1 MADLR
6 SHLTS
11 LPRLPRLM
19 AFALSISVS
28 APSLH
33 AQQDLEGN
41 SKLVIRQPPR
51 ASTRMHLP
59 NFLPDATKLSTVATN
74 VSDALNQAGYTDQ
87 GWFVV
92 PSVWST
98 GTAPVTETPPSV
110 IGFAVVTRLEQIE
123 DNGQTKAGGARW
135 ALDLSPPT
143 VGSFLD
149 AVKLVLKGA
158 PNGRYRVFLIEVSN
172 DPVTQAK
179 TPPGADDWQ
188 DFLRKGAKAPFL
200 RVMDS
205 IRVDYGSGGG
215 WYAFVYEYQ
224 RSAIGGETQFVSSSK
239 LTAEEH
245 LRASGIW
252 DALSKAGKK

>member
-1 MADLR
+1 MAYLR
-6 SHLTS
+6 WTAT
-11 LPRLPRLM
+11 RLPRIPWVM
-19 AFALSISVS
+19 ALALSISLS

-33 AQQDLEGN
+33 AQQDLGGD

-92 PSVWST
+92 PSLWST
-98 GTAPVTETPPSV
+98 GTAPVTGTPPSV

-123 DNGQTKAGGARW
+123 DNGQTKAGGTRW

-149 AVKLVLKGA
+149 AVKLVLTGA
-158 PNGRYRVFLIEVSN
+158 PNGRYEVFLIE
-172 DPVTQAK
+172 
-179 TPPGADDWQ
+179 
-188 DFLRKGAKAPFL
+188 
-200 RVMDS
+200 
-205 IRVDYGSGGG
+205 
-215 WYAFVYEYQ
+215 
-224 RSAIGGETQFVSSSK
+224 
-239 LTAEEH
+239 
-245 LRASGIW
+245 
-252 DALSKAGKK
+252 